1 MFETMEWKDVYKLW
15 KTGCCY
21 FPQMLSSSVS
31 AERVFVEYKRPLLF
45 VAPRNETTGAGNHG
59 SGFGY

>member
-21 FPQMLSSSVS
+21 FPQMLSGSVS
-31 AERVFVEYKRPLLF
+31 AETIFVEYKQDFPVSVWVYLGPSRP
-45 VAPRNETTGAGNHG
+45 ASA
-59 SGFGY
+59 